1 MLGLGN
7 SITSITSGALLG
19 GEVLPSDISGLQIWY
34 KNATGVTAAQWDDS
48 SGNGRHA
55 VQSTSNLQGTVTDG
69 GIDFSDAVPQDFY
82 TITESSGYVDMG
94 GTNAFTLAVVMKR
107 ESAAADDMTLIGGTS
122 HNNVIMFLSEEV
134 VRYRNSGSGGA
145 NVEATFGT
153 DTWEVDDKMLFTMV
167 KDTSGNLEFYK
178 NGAQVTPSF
187 NANHPNTGEGLD
199 ARFLGTRTDGT
210 HDSNDFQW
218 DGVIYEFVLYNT
230 ELTGDDL
237 SNLNNNLTSKFSL

>member
-7 SITSITSGALLG
+7 SITGGAAL

-82 TITESSGYVDMG
+82 NITESSGYVNMG
-94 GTNAFTLAVVMKR
+94 GTNAFTLACVMKR
-107 ESAAADDMTLIGGTS
+107 ECAAGDDVTLLGGS
-122 HNNVIMFLSEEV
+122 NANDHIMFLSEET
-134 VRYRNSGSGGA
+134 VRYRIGGTA
-145 NVEATFGT
+145 GTEAQNFAT
-153 DTWEVDDKMLFTMV
+153 DTWEVNTKMLFTIV
-167 KDTSGNLEFYK
+167 KDTSGNLTFYK
-178 NGAQVTPSF
+178 NAASVSPS
-187 NANHPNTGEGLD
+187 AITNHPNTNTGFD
-199 ARFLGTRTDGT
+199 AIFLGTRTDGT
-210 HDSNDFQW
+210 HDSNDFQF
-218 DGVIYEFVLYNT
+218 DGIIYEFALYNT

-237 SNLNNNLTSKFSL
+237 SNLNNHLTSKFSL

>member
-7 SITSITSGALLG
+7 SIIGGAALS
-19 GEVLPSDISGLQIWY
+19 EVLPSDISGLQIWY
-34 KNATGVTAAQWDDS
+34 KNATGLTGDPVSQWSDS

-55 VQSTSNLQGTVTDG
+55 VQGDSDLQGSVSDG

-107 ESAAADDMTLIGGTS
+107 ENAAADDITLVGGTS

-134 VRYRNSGSGGA
+134 VRYRNAGSGGA
-145 NVEATFGT
+145 NVEATFAT
-153 DTWEVDDKMLFTMV
+153 DTWEVNDKLLFTMV

-187 NANHPNTGEGLD
+187 NSNHPNTGLGLD

-210 HDSNDFQW
+210 HDSNDFQF
-218 DGVIYEFVLYNT
+218 DGIIYEFALYNT

-237 SNLNNNLTSKFSL
+237 SNLNNHLTSKFSL